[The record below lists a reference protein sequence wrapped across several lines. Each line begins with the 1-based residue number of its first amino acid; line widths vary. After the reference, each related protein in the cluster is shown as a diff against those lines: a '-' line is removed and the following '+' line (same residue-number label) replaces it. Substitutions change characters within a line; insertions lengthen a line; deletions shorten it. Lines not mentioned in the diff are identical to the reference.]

1 VIASFSGIKEGKPNT
16 LKASLISKSM
26 IEVHLLVDTPENW
39 VKAMN
44 QGHSALIKIM
54 DTKPSTTTPAV
65 QDFVEISS
73 NKVSA
78 DQLIDN
84 LNASNDIK
92 DIDLVRLGPH
102 TVMGTITTQSCPVCS
117 TLSGL
122 NCSLLSAVTREDNK
136 MEWRLF
142 LSGDDTLKKVT
153 DRLDSHHIGFE
164 ILEIAHLNQV
174 KDITTRQEQIV
185 KMALEMGYFEFPKK
199 IRLEELSERFGIS
212 AGTLSE
218 ILRRAEKNI
227 LTHYFREH

>member
-1 VIASFSGIKEGKPNT
+1 MLVHTTKRA
-16 LKASLISKSM
+16 M

-54 DTKPSTTTPAV
+54 DAKPSVQTSSV

-78 DQLIDN
+78 DQLIST
-84 LNASNDIK
+84 LGSAKDIK
-92 DIDLVRLGPH
+92 NVDLVRVGPH
-102 TVMGTITTQSCPVCS
+102 SVMGTITTEYCPVCS

-122 NCSLLSAVTREDNK
+122 NCSLLSAVTGEDGK
-136 MEWRLF
+136 MEWRLL

-153 DRLDSHHIGFE
+153 DRLDSQHVGFKV
-164 ILEIAHLNQV
+164 LQLSHLSNV
-174 KDITTRQEQIV
+174 KDLTSRQEQIV
-185 KMALEMGYFEFPKK
+185 KFALEMGYFEFPKK
-199 IRLEELSERFGIS
+199 IRLEELSSRLGIS
-212 AGTLSE
+212 AGNLSE

-227 LTHYFREH
+227 LTRYFREH

>member
-1 VIASFSGIKEGKPNT
+1 
-16 LKASLISKSM
+16 M

-39 VKAMN
+39 IKSMN

-54 DTKPSTTTPAV
+54 DAKLSATTSAV

-73 NKVSA
+73 NKASA
-78 DQLIDN
+78 DQLIDT
-84 LNASNDIK
+84 LRSSEDIK
-92 DIDLVRLGPH
+92 DVDLVRLGPH
-102 TVMGTITTQSCPVCS
+102 TVMGTITTQNCPVCS

-122 NCSLLSAVTREDNK
+122 NCSLLSAVTRRDNK
-136 MEWRLF
+136 MEWRLL

-153 DRLDSHHIGFE
+153 DRLGYQCIGFE
-164 ILEIAHLNQV
+164 ILHLAHLNDV
-174 KDITTRQEQIV
+174 KDLTTRQEQII

-199 IRLEELSERFGIS
+199 IRLEELSERLGIS

-227 LTHYFREH
+227 LTRYFREH